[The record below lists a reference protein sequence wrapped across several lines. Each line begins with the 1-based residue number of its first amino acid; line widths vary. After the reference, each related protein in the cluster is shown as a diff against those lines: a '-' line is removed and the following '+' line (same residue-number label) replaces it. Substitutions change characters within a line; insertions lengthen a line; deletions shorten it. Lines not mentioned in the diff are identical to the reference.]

1 MIRDIRNKI
10 LAHFKKGR
18 FGCEFTGAKNECN
31 GIEKSK
37 LEI

>member
-1 MIRDIRNKI
+1 MRDIRNEI

-18 FGCEFTGAKNECN
+18 FDYEFTGVKNEFN

-37 LEI
+37 FEI